1 MPIGDE
7 IKKAREALKLSQ
19 MELSR
24 RSGVPRSMLRRV
36 EEGENTTVDTLQ
48 AIVAYLPN
56 LEALHLGRVKLL
68 KQNDLHEAMNNQ
80 INAVTALL
88 ETVNRLVQD
97 LGKVATTSA
106 AVMRTAEATGA
117 LAPTPRPEPEPEPM
131 PVEPPLPPDLAEHFR
146 ELDRSI
152 DEGKPLVYE
161 GEKSEG

>member
-36 EEGENTTVDTLQ
+36 EEGENTTIDTLSS
-48 AIVAYLPN
+48 IVAHLPN
-56 LEALHLGRVKLL
+56 LEALHLGGVKLL
-68 KQNDLHEAMNNQ
+68 KQNDLHEALNNQ
-80 INAVTALL
+80 MTAVTALL

-97 LGKVATTSA
+97 LGKVVTASA
-106 AVMRTAEATGA
+106 GVMQTAEASGA
-117 LAPTPRPEPEPEPM
+117 LAPPPRFEPLVM
-131 PVEPPLPPDLAEHFR
+131 PVEAPLPPALAEHFQ

-152 DEGKPLVYE
+152 DEGKPLVYK
-161 GEKSEG
+161 GDQSDR